1 MILRGAVPPASTA
14 SASAL
19 SPIVP
24 SFLASLIPLSAGA
37 ALLQEGVVLRWDG
50 AGAITL
56 PTITGIAA
64 DWISEG
70 APINI
75 KAATTAPGARLDP
88 YKLAV
93 IVTLSGEMIRSS
105 HAEEIVTDTLTKS
118 VGPALDLALFSNTA
132 GTPGLKPPGILNG
145 IAPLAASTAT
155 PKSDA
160 MVDDLSTLGAAV
172 SAYAGNGQI
181 AFVASPK
188 QAIAIGLQAENFDY
202 PLFTS
207 NALPAGT
214 VIAIATPALA
224 SVVEAMPRIDS
235 NEVALVHE
243 ESAAQPIVTAA
254 GTLATPVRSLYQTD
268 SVGLRLRLPI
278 SWTVRAP
285 GAIAW
290 MQSVTW

>member
-1 MILRGAVPPASTA
+1 
-14 SASAL
+14 
-19 SPIVP
+19 
-24 SFLASLIPLSAGA
+24 
-37 ALLQEGVVLRWDG
+37 
-50 AGAITL
+50 
-56 PTITGIAA
+56 
-64 DWISEG
+64 
-70 APINI
+70 
-75 KAATTAPGARLDP
+75 
-88 YKLAV
+88 
-93 IVTLSGEMIRSS
+93 
-105 HAEEIVTDTLTKS
+105 
-118 VGPALDLALFSNTA
+118 
-132 GTPGLKPPGILNG
+132 
-145 IAPLAASTAT
+145 
-155 PKSDA
+155 
-160 MVDDLSTLGAAV
+160 LSTLGAAV